1 MIDAATVQLKIE
13 FGANGNDEIIRNI
26 KTILTTRAGTV
37 VMDRDFGVNMDIADL
52 PMEAAKNRLTVEY
65 IKKVKKYEP
74 RAEVKKVTF
83 GYDAVNG
90 ILKPKVVIG
99 LVK

>member
-1 MIDAATVQLKIE
+1 MIDAGTVQLQMD
-13 FGANGNDEIIRNI
+13 FSASGNDEIIRNI
-26 KTILTTRAGTV
+26 RTILTTRAGTV

-52 PMEAAKNRLTVEY
+52 PMEVAKNRLTMEY
-65 IKKVKKYEP
+65 IKKIKKYEP

-90 ILKPKVVIG
+90 VLKPKVVIG
-99 LVK
+99 LVE